1 MFRRAKNFNDIL
13 KSFDEM
19 FEQFNSDL
27 GKWNTQTRMSEDGTM
42 RVTTHYWTAIPSGTK
57 SKGQIED
64 LQEQLNLAIENEDFE
79 SAVKLR
85 DQIKNYESNK
95 KTIEKLEAELSQSI
109 KDQNF
114 EKSIEIRDEL
124 KKLKK

>member
-1 MFRRAKNFNDIL
+1 MFRRTKNFNDIL

-19 FEQFNSDL
+19 LEQFNSDL

-42 RVTTHYWTAIPSGTK
+42 RITTHNWTANPKENK
-57 SKGQIED
+57 SKGRIED

-85 DQIKNYESNK
+85 DLIKNYESNK
-95 KTIEKLEAELSQSI
+95 KTIEKLESELSQSI